1 MMNKQVIK
9 LAHIVAVGIFLLV
22 GVMVAAQQNQN
33 TSQQNS
39 NQQGRNTNG
48 NTSRK
53 GNANSSMNANDGGN
67 MGTAGQTGAGM
78 GLSSADRKFIM
89 EAAMGGMMEV
99 ELGRVAAQQGTS
111 DAVKQFGQRMVDDH
125 SRANTQLMQLA
136 SSKGITLPTDLDAK
150 HRAELTKMSQLSGAT
165 FDDKYAKEM
174 VKDHEKDVSLF
185 QKQSMRGTDADL
197 KSFAA
202 STLPTLQEH
211 LSMARSLNGN
221 RGGTMNSNSTR
232 NGNANGSTSN
242 RNSNNSNRR

>member
-1 MMNKQVIK
+1 MNKQVIK

-22 GVMVAAQQNQN
+22 GVIVAAQQNQN

-48 NTSRK
+48 NTSRNK
-53 GNANSSMNANDGGN
+53 NANSNLNAKNS
-67 MGTAGQTGAGM
+67 GTAGQTGAGM
-78 GLSSADRKFIM
+78 GLSSADQKFAM

-99 ELGRVAAQQGTS
+99 ELGRVAAQQGAS
-111 DAVKQFGQRMVDDH
+111 VAVKQFGQRMVDDH
-125 SRANTQLMQLA
+125 SKANSELMQLS
-136 SSKGITLPTDLDAK
+136 SSKGITLPTELDAK
-150 HRAELTKMSQLSGAT
+150 HRAELTKMSQLSGAA
-165 FDDKYAKEM
+165 FDSKYAKEM

-185 QKQSMRGTDADL
+185 QKQSMRGADADL

-221 RGGTMNSNSTR
+221 RGGTMNGNSTNNSKA
-232 NGNANGSTSN
+232 NGNTSN
-242 RNSNNSNRR
+242 RNTNNSNRR

>member
-1 MMNKQVIK
+1 MNKQVIK

-22 GVMVAAQQNQN
+22 GVIVAAQQNQN

-39 NQQGRNTNG
+39 NQQGRNANG
-48 NTSRK
+48 NTSRNK
-53 GNANSSMNANDGGN
+53 NANSNMNANNSGN
-67 MGTAGQTGAGM
+67 TGTAGQTGAGM
-78 GLSSADRKFIM
+78 GLSSADQKFAM

-99 ELGRVAAQQGTS
+99 ELGRVAAQQGMS

-125 SRANTQLMQLA
+125 SKANSELMQLA
-136 SSKGITLPTDLDAK
+136 SSKGITLPTELDAQ
-150 HRAELTKMSQLSGAT
+150 HRAELTKMSQLSGAA
-165 FDDKYAKEM
+165 FDSKYAKEM

-185 QKQSMRGTDADL
+185 QKQSMRGADADL

-221 RGGTMNSNSTR
+221 RGGTMNGNSTNNSKA
-232 NGNANGSTSN
+232 NGNTSN
-242 RNSNNSNRR
+242 RNTNNSNRR